1 MERLEPIT
9 TDLPAASSSVGAN
22 SNNANGSATDAR
34 ASPAVSPG
42 VGGATASGV
51 YEKELT
57 ALKSKLKDR
66 DTELS
71 HLEEYAKDEF
81 EKMIQDYES
90 LLEEVTV
97 NSPSQIKDRYEQQE
111 LHAQASAA
119 MPGGVVPGGVVVS
132 AQAVPLPSHN

>member
-9 TDLPAASSSVGAN
+9 TDLPDAPSSVGAN
-22 SNNANGSATDAR
+22 SNNANGSDAR

-42 VGGATASGV
+42 AGGAEASGV

-57 ALKSKLKDR
+57 TLKSKLKDR

-81 EKMIQDYES
+81 EKMIQDYET

-132 AQAVPLPSHN
+132 AKAVPVPSHN